1 MTQEDSSSPAVRT
14 GPGTEAAILASNA
27 ERDAAAQR
35 LQVAF
40 AEQRLTDEEFD
51 QRIRAALTARTTA
64 DLDRLTADLPAGAP
78 GFSQAGLAGQGRK
91 PGRFVVTFKN

>member
-1 MTQEDSSSPAVRT
+1 MPSEPSPV
-14 GPGTEAAILASNA
+14 LASNA

-51 QRIRAALTARTTA
+51 QGSATRAASL
-64 DLDRLTADLPAGAP
+64 
-78 GFSQAGLAGQGRK
+78 
-91 PGRFVVTFKN
+91 